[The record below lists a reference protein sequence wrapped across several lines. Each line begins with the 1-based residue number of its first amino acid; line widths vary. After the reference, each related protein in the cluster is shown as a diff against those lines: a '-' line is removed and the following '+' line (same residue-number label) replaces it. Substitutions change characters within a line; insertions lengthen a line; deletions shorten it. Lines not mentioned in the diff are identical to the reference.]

1 MLYYKEMYLVFFKKV
16 MQYDNTD
23 SEVEDL
29 VERIQKVTQNYLV
42 GLLSVIGI
50 LAVLNT
56 TGLFIIGMEHAIFF
70 GVFAALLAVIPYIG
84 IIIGALPP
92 LLFALLLGDSLLTA
106 ALVVAVFGV
115 VQALEGNF
123 ISPKIV
129 GSKVS
134 INPFVAIIAL
144 IIGGEIW
151 GIAGMILFVPLVG
164 ILKVIF
170 SEIEGLKPYGYLLGN
185 SIEYKD

>member
-1 MLYYKEMYLVFFKKV
+1 MIFIKKV
-16 MQYDNTD
+16 LKDDSSD
-23 SEVEDL
+23 SEIESL
-29 VERIQKVTQNYLV
+29 VEKVQDVTQNYLV

-56 TGLFIIGMEHAIFF
+56 IGLLIVGLEHAIFF

-92 LLFALLLGDSLLTA
+92 LIFALLLGDSILTP
-106 ALVVAVFGV
+106 VFVIAVFAT
-115 VQALEGNF
+115 VQFLEGNF

-151 GIAGMILFVPLVG
+151 GVAGMILFVPLIG
-164 ILKVIF
+164 ILRVIF
-170 SEIEGLKPYGYLLGN
+170 SVIEDLKPYGYLLGN
-185 SIEYKD
+185 NINYKD